1 MKRSWGSSVLHNL
14 STIFVFPV
22 TDPGAHSGPDS
33 GPGRAN
39 GPSDP
44 HQASSGL
51 SPSCGLL
58 CWSYHPARHCCRHQ
72 RGHWSGPENRCGTYT
87 KTPSISCVMIKVA
100 VFKRLLFLQSPCL
113 QLLFFHLSGGPV
125 LTPSF
130 PQMQLLQIKKQQA
143 AAAAAAAQQKAGQPQ
158 QGQATVQQKVRQTFR
173 LWFLFWKRAHQY

>member
-1 MKRSWGSSVLHNL
+1 MALPLSKPCPAWWINHSRCRNISNVIKKVCFYCWCDACIILIFRPQREKRFSKINNKLERIRICNTKLTFVSVSVKRSWRSSVLHKL

-33 GPGRAN
+33 GPGRAD

-100 VFKRLLFLQSPCL
+100 VFKR
-113 QLLFFHLSGGPV
+113 
-125 LTPSF
+125 
-130 PQMQLLQIKKQQA
+130 
-143 AAAAAAAQQKAGQPQ
+143 
-158 QGQATVQQKVRQTFR
+158 
-173 LWFLFWKRAHQY
+173 